1 MGRDIGSGL
10 GEVLQIDLKA
20 FSFDQARFIRVRVE
34 LPLDKPLRRGGV
46 VANPEGDKVC
56 IGFKYER
63 LVGLCYQCGQISHE
77 VRDCSF

>member
-10 GEVLQIDLKA
+10 GEVLEVDLKA

-34 LPLDKPLRRGGV
+34 LPLDKPLRLGGV
-46 VANPEGDKVC
+46 VTSPEGDKVC

-63 LVGLCYQCGQISHE
+63 LVGLCYQCGQMN
-77 VRDCSF
+77 